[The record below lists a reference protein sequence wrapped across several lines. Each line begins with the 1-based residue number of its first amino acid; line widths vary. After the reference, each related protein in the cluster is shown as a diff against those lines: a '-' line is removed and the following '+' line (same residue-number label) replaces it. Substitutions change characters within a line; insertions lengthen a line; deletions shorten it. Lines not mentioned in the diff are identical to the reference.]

1 MIKNKLLVLALILL
15 LKIKSNFLIIITNQ
29 DLENNLCIISD
40 KICNIKNKNDTIICD
55 YKCNKNYFRCG
66 YKHCAIKKKV
76 CNFFLLNV
84 WKNESFFSINKL
96 STCYINLKS
105 VLIHDDYNDLEQNLC
120 IISEK
125 ICKKNNFCDYK
136 CKNGYFRCGLNHCS
150 KQKKACKYFLN
161 NKTAFSLNKFTTC
174 SIDKSGLIQINE
186 NKLEKMNISSISIT
200 LNSNHYVLLIFF
212 FLLLFLFIYFVETS
226 TVKN

>member
-1 MIKNKLLVLALILL
+1 M
-15 LKIKSNFLIIITNQ
+15 
-29 DLENNLCIISD
+29 
-40 KICNIKNKNDTIICD
+40 
-55 YKCNKNYFRCG
+55 
-66 YKHCAIKKKV
+66 
-76 CNFFLLNV
+76 
-84 WKNESFFSINKL
+84 
-96 STCYINLKS
+96 
-105 VLIHDDYNDLEQNLC
+105 C

-125 ICKKNNFCDYK
+125 ICNKNNFCDYK

-150 KQKKACKYFLN
+150 KQRKACKYFLN

-174 SIDKSGLIQINE
+174 SIYKSDLIQINE

-200 LNSNHYVLLIFF
+200 LNSNHYVLLILF